1 MDTRLIRAKNRRA
14 RLASM
19 PSRKQRRRRAKERRH
34 DYEYVYVD
42 DSGDEVEPPPDEGPE
57 RGRPRGRSAANGAK
71 TTRAKSKGPIRE
83 AKAPSWNRSVRRAL
97 LFLPL
102 FFIVFSLV
110 NKKMAIET
118 RLLSSLAYSALFVPL
133 TYLMDRTAYR
143 TYLRRSGRQ
152 PVAKR

>member
-1 MDTRLIRAKNRRA
+1 MA
-14 RLASM
+14 
-19 PSRKQRRRRAKERRH
+19 SRKQRRRRAKERRH
-34 DYEYVYVD
+34 EYEYVYVD
-42 DSGDEVEPPPDEGPE
+42 DSGEEVEPPPDEKPE
-57 RGRPRGRSAANGAK
+57 TDRSRRKTSANGGK
-71 TTRAKSKGPIRE
+71 TAGRKRAGPIRE
-83 AKAPSWNRSVRRAL
+83 AKPPSWNRSLRRAL

-110 NKKMAIET
+110 NKKMAIEA

-152 PVAKR
+152 PVEKR

>member
-1 MDTRLIRAKNRRA
+1 
-14 RLASM
+14 M

-34 DYEYVYVD
+34 EYEYVYVD
-42 DSGDEVEPPPDEGPE
+42 DSGEEVEPPPEDKPGRE
-57 RGRPRGRSAANGAK
+57 RSRATTAANGGK
-71 TTRAKSKGPIRE
+71 TARGKGGASIRE
-83 AKAPSWNRSVRRAL
+83 AKPPSWNRSVRRAA

-152 PVAKR
+152 PAAKR

>member
-1 MDTRLIRAKNRRA
+1 
-14 RLASM
+14 M

-34 DYEYVYVD
+34 EYEVVYVD
-42 DSGDEVEPPPDEGPE
+42 DDGNEVEPPAEADAKPDRGAKVA
-57 RGRPRGRSAANGAK
+57 RASKNGKGGRPV
-71 TTRAKSKGPIRE
+71 RE
-83 AKAPSWNRSVRRAL
+83 AKEPSWQRSGKRAL

-110 NKKMAIET
+110 NKKMAIEV

-143 TYLRRSGRQ
+143 TYLRRSGRE

>member
-1 MDTRLIRAKNRRA
+1 MA
-14 RLASM
+14 
-19 PSRKQRRRRAKERRH
+19 SRKQRRRRAKDRRH
-34 DYEYVYVD
+34 EYEYVYVD
-42 DSGDEVEPPPDEGPE
+42 DSGEEVEPPDEKTE
-57 RGRPRGRSAANGAK
+57 RDRSRGKTAANGGK
-71 TTRAKSKGPIRE
+71 TGRGKRTGAIRE
-83 AKAPSWNRSVRRAL
+83 AKPPSWNRSFRRAL